1 MVKGVGVNS
10 MPQRNEFRPYG
21 RIDIRPYA
29 EMKQDK
35 AIRDEAIRIR
45 EIGMASKRVVADY
58 PDLAGWFCLSV
69 RHRAEFAVE
78 KDLQE
83 AEIIACVPRRLGE
96 EKIHRGRKLPAPI
109 LPVIP
114 GYLLVQVVPSA
125 SAFVALKHMDRVTGI
140 IGRGEV
146 PYRLPAKTIEHFI
159 ELAEAGRYDHRV
171 EIVAYLPG
179 ERVRVID
186 GPFASFPATV
196 TAINQEDCAS
206 RINVE
211 VNIFGRMTPVELDI
225 AQVGKV

>member
-1 MVKGVGVNS
+1 MAKGVGVNS

-21 RIDIRPYA
+21 RIDIRPFA

-45 EIGMASKRVVADY
+45 EIGMASKRIVADY
-58 PDLAGWFCLSV
+58 PELAGWFCLSV

-78 KDLQE
+78 KDLQ
-83 AEIIACVPRRLGE
+83 AADIIACVPRRMGE
-96 EKIHRGRKLPAPI
+96 EKVHRGRRLPAPI

-114 GYLLVQVVPSA
+114 GYILVQVVPSA
-125 SAFVALKHMDRVTGI
+125 SAFMAMRHLDRVTGI
-140 IGRGEV
+140 VGRGEI
-146 PYRLPAKTIEHFI
+146 PYRLPVEKIEHFI
-159 ELAEAGRYDHRV
+159 ALAASGRYDHRV
-171 EIVAYLPG
+171 EKVSYIPG
-179 ERVRVID
+179 EMVAVID

-196 TAINQEDCAS
+196 VAINEEDGAS